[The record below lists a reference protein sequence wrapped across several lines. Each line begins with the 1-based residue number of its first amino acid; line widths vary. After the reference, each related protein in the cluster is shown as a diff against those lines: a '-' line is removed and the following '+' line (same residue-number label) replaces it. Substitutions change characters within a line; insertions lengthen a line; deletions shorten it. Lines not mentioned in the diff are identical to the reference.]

1 MSTRYRI
8 KLIGG
13 PRDGE
18 ELESR
23 TEPIQGE
30 AYTIEEGRYVVLG
43 GRDLTIVDTGI
54 TPTTT
59 MHAFFEP
66 DRAPTPSRSVNTEL
80 LERMAL
86 GVIVGIMWASV
97 GLTVA
102 FMFWLG
108 GQLVSLIGDR
118 VPAHIITLT
127 ILGGGALLG
136 AGWAALDYLHEDQ

>member
-1 MSTRYRI
+1 MSKAYRI

-23 TEPIQGE
+23 TPQIQGE

-43 GRDLTIVDTGI
+43 EAELLERGRVDTYI
-54 TPTTT
+54 T
-59 MHAFFEP
+59 HAFFEP
-66 DRAPTPSRSVNTEL
+66 ERAPTPSRRPNTEL

-86 GVIVGIMWASV
+86 GVIVGIMWAGV
-97 GLTVA
+97 GLSMA

-108 GQLVSLIGDR
+108 GQLVSLIGER
-118 VPAHIITLT
+118 VPPHVLT
-127 ILGGGALLG
+127 ILIFGGAALLG
-136 AGWAALDYLHEDQ
+136 AGWAAIDYLSEDQ